1 MKTKTVLN
9 NIFCSMVYFFLLFL
23 NTLFY
28 VLLTIGPRDIAGPET
43 PNWSDWVIYAVPLI
57 VNVLLWGLLFWQKKI
72 WFYTVV
78 AISELLVQLLISIV
92 YSIFDYYVFKELF
105 SVIFING
112 LLKEGYPDLYLL
124 VLFFLVS
131 SICRIVFSTIKC
143 INIRRQNVSIVMEKW
158 ALTIVLFIQILCLLS
173 LVAVFLVIRL

>member
-9 NIFCSMVYFFLLFL
+9 NIFCSTVYFFLLFL

-92 YSIFDYYVFKELF
+92 YSMFDYYVFK
-105 SVIFING
+105 
-112 LLKEGYPDLYLL
+112 
-124 VLFFLVS
+124 
-131 SICRIVFSTIKC
+131 
-143 INIRRQNVSIVMEKW
+143 
-158 ALTIVLFIQILCLLS
+158 
-173 LVAVFLVIRL
+173 